1 MIHQYKN
8 NGYNIIIDANS
19 GCIHSV
25 DDVAYDIIKLVDEG
39 IGDAQLIF
47 NEIKDKYNDITID
60 DVTETLE
67 DIELLK
73 KEGKLFSDDIFRDL
87 APYMKDKQSV
97 LKAICLHVAH
107 DCNMNCGY
115 CFAGK
120 GEYNGP
126 KGLMTFETAK
136 KAIDFLVEHS
146 PGRRNLE
153 VDFFGGE
160 PLLNWEVCKKTV
172 EYARSIEKEKN
183 KNFRFTL
190 TTNGLLIDDDV
201 IEFSNK

>member
-39 IGDAQLIF
+39 IGDAQSIF
-47 NEIKDKYNDITID
+47 KAIKDNYNDITID

-115 CFAGK
+115 CFAGTRLPDRLLRR
-120 GEYNGP
+120 GRPVRLGR
-126 KGLMTFETAK
+126 
-136 KAIDFLVEHS
+136 
-146 PGRRNLE
+146 GRR
-153 VDFFGGE
+153 
-160 PLLNWEVCKKTV
+160 TV
-172 EYARSIEKEKN
+172 E
-183 KNFRFTL
+183 RFVPAD
-190 TTNGLLIDDDV
+190 GKGRV
-201 IEFSNK
+201 A

>member
-87 APYMKDKQSV
+87 AP
-97 LKAICLHVAH
+97 
-107 DCNMNCGY
+107 
-115 CFAGK
+115 
-120 GEYNGP
+120 
-126 KGLMTFETAK
+126 
-136 KAIDFLVEHS
+136 
-146 PGRRNLE
+146 
-153 VDFFGGE
+153 
-160 PLLNWEVCKKTV
+160 
-172 EYARSIEKEKN
+172 
-183 KNFRFTL
+183 
-190 TTNGLLIDDDV
+190 
-201 IEFSNK
+201 